1 MDKNDPEQ
9 VVFGKS
15 PLGGN
20 SVEGTNSGDDMAA
33 VKTTAIQGV
42 PLFYDARVNN
52 FISEQAIEELDDRD
66 ISLQKADVFNRSEE
80 FRQKAGYTKDGTRS

>member
-1 MDKNDPEQ
+1 MDKNNPEQ
-9 VVFGKS
+9 VVFGNS

-42 PLFYDARVNN
+42 PLFYDYRVDT
-52 FISEQAIEELDDRD
+52 FISELAIQELDDRD
-66 ISLQKADVFNRSEE
+66 ISLQKADVFNKEEE
-80 FRQKAGYTKDGTRS
+80 FRMKAGYKKQVSS